1 MLDEL
6 AKGDWCGTS
15 LRHLYCVQ
23 DELYLWGKVEKPP
36 SRVGLDSPSYEGL
49 ARSAG

>member
-1 MLDEL
+1 MLDKL

-15 LRHLYCVQ
+15 LRHLYCMR
-23 DELYLWGKVEKPP
+23 DELYLWGKEAAFE
-36 SRVGLDSPSYEGL
+36 RIDSPSYEGL